1 MTWLVI
7 AILAYLIFALVSLG
21 DRFLLLGA
29 PEPKTYTFY
38 VGLLG
43 IISVVLIPFV
53 GFSVPPLGM
62 LLFCFFA
69 ALNYILFLYL
79 MYSAIEKY
87 EVSRIIPAVGAL
99 VPLISF
105 LIIFL
110 LSGVFSPLGIKGI
123 ISFLLLVVGSVIV
136 NADYSKAFSL
146 KSLKICFTIALFAS
160 LGFIFSKYAFM
171 HIPFWTAFIWTRIF
185 TFVIALFFILS
196 LAVRKEIFGKKK
208 SFTKKETILFV
219 GVQIFGA
226 LAFVLQ
232 NWAIAL
238 AGFAYL
244 PIVNALQGVQ
254 YLFLFIFALL
264 IALKVPKAIKED
276 LSKKAIF
283 QKILAMAI
291 MVVGFILLA
300 YN

>member
-1 MTWLVI
+1 MMWLAI

-53 GFSVPPLGM
+53 GFSVPPFS
-62 LLFCFFA
+62 LLIFCFLA

-79 MYSAIEKY
+79 IYSAIEKY

-99 VPLISF
+99 IPLISF

-110 LSGVFSPLGIKGI
+110 VSGVSGLGLKGI
-123 ISFLLLVVGSVIV
+123 ISFLFLVVGSIIV

-146 KSLKICFTIALFAS
+146 KSLKICLIIALFAS
-160 LGFIFSKYAFM
+160 LNFIFSKYAFM
-171 HIPFWTAFIWTRIF
+171 RVPFWTAFIWTRIF
-185 TFVIALFFILS
+185 AFAIALFFILS
-196 LAVRKEIFGKKK
+196 FTVRKEIFRKKK

-219 GVQIFGA
+219 FIQIFGA

-232 NWAIAL
+232 NWSINL

-244 PIVNALQGVQ
+244 PIINALQGVQ

-264 IALKVPKAIKED
+264 IALKIPKAIKED
-276 LSKKAIF
+276 LSKKAVF
-283 QKILAMAI
+283 QKALALGVMA
-291 MVVGFILLA
+291 VGFVLLA

>member
-1 MTWLVI
+1 MLWLFV

-53 GFSVPPLGM
+53 GFSVPPLG
-62 LLFCFFA
+62 LLVFCFLA

-99 VPLISF
+99 VPLMSF

-110 LSGVFSPLGIKGI
+110 ISGVSSLGLKGI

-146 KSLKICFTIALFAS
+146 KSLKICFVIALFAS
-160 LGFIFSKYAFM
+160 LGFIFSKYAFIN
-171 HIPFWTAFIWTRIF
+171 IPFWTAFIWTRIF
-185 TFVIALFFILS
+185 AFIIALFFILS
-196 LAVRKEIFGKKK
+196 LTVKKEIFGKKK
-208 SFTKKETILFV
+208 SFTKKATVLFII
-219 GVQIFGA
+219 VQIFGA

-254 YLFLFIFALL
+254 YLFLFILAFL
-264 IALKVPKAIKED
+264 ISLKIPKAVEED
-276 LSKKAIF
+276 FSGKAIA
-283 QKILAMAI
+283 QKALAMGI
-291 MVVGFILLA
+291 MVAGFILLA